1 MSFENRIAWRTP
13 PDFLFLFMFHT
24 LPYFTY
30 YFLAQVLLLS
40 NSIFYIEHFVLPLS
54 IDVVP
59 TTPSNQ
65 KFLYIVITTFYLT
78 YIAAWQTAFK
88 PTKCITCNALLESL
102 LNNIK
107 WSIAKKIFEESRQE
121 NIKLIF
127 VFPLMIQ
134 IIYSLL
140 SWESYKITTKPIS
153 AKKYGVFKLFLNM
166 YKNRTNF
173 M

>member
-30 YFLAQVLLLS
+30 YFFAQVLLLS

-88 PTKCITCNALLESL
+88 PTKCITCNALFRKLTKQYKVINSKKDFRRVKTGKYQT
-102 LNNIK
+102 NIRL
-107 WSIAKKIFEESRQE
+107 SSNDTNDLFIAIMRV
-121 NIKLIF
+121 I
-127 VFPLMIQ
+127 
-134 IIYSLL
+134 
-140 SWESYKITTKPIS
+140 
-153 AKKYGVFKLFLNM
+153 
-166 YKNRTNF
+166 
-173 M
+173 